1 MLIYN
6 EVFMNNRYKL
16 IFSSTVFLVLI
27 LNEYL
32 FEICI
37 PTYAVFSLTLIAYLV
52 CGLDVVVDAVKILIK
67 QKRMTE
73 QLLMTIA
80 TFAAFSLK
88 DFPEALAIMVFYKI
102 GDSFED
108 YAKTRSHNNIM
119 HLASVRP
126 QFARVINDGDQKIL
140 KPKDVKIGDII
151 TVLKGEIVPID
162 GILLSDSCAL
172 DTRSLTG
179 ESKTVIVNKSESVL
193 SGSVNLS
200 DVINVKVTKLYK
212 NSSLT
217 KLLNLIEDSAINKSK
232 SEDLIRRF
240 CIYYTPFVVF
250 TAILL
255 SLVPVFLEGAMF
267 SDWIERAL
275 VFLVVSCPCALVLS
289 VPLTFFAGIG
299 ALSKIGVLVKGS
311 VHIETLNKIKAIAFD
326 KTGTLTNGEFKLANV
341 KTNLDKEYLF
351 SIICALEKNST
362 HPISKSL
369 LKTAQAYAIE
379 NLFVSD
385 FKEISGFGLSGVID
399 KKEIYFGSG
408 QFVKD
413 ICNDL
418 SINENDDGYTR
429 LYLVIDKNLAAT
441 LFLEDSIKEDANLLI
456 SYLDENNIKSTII
469 SGDLK
474 GCVELVAK
482 ELKINDFY
490 YRTTPD
496 RKVEIFKKLKSENS
510 IVAFCG
516 DGLNDAPVINLSD
529 VSFAMGKKGS
539 ALSVESADII
549 VMNDSLESV
558 KKSIEISKRIYKT
571 AVFNIAFIIFIK
583 FLVLILGALGFA
595 NIYSA
600 IFADVGLLIIAVL
613 NAMRALTFR

>member
-1 MLIYN
+1 
-6 EVFMNNRYKL
+6 MNSRFKL
-16 IFSSTVFLVLI
+16 IFSATVFLVLI
-27 LNEYL
+27 LNGYL
-32 FEICI
+32 FDLCI
-37 PTYAVFSLTLIAYLV
+37 PTYAVLALTLIAYLA
-52 CGLDVVVDAVKILIK
+52 CGLDVVVDAIKILIK

-102 GDSFED
+102 GESFEN
-108 YAKTRSHNNIM
+108 YAKNRSQNNIM
-119 HLASVRP
+119 HLASIRP
-126 QFARVINDGDQKIL
+126 QTVRVIKDGKEQTL
-140 KPKDVKIGDII
+140 KPRDVKIGDTIK
-151 TVLKGEIVPID
+151 VLKGEIIPID
-162 GILLSDSCAL
+162 GILLSDNCVL
-172 DTRSLTG
+172 DTKSFTG
-179 ESKTVIVNKSESVL
+179 ESKSLFVNKLDKVL
-193 SGSVNLS
+193 SGSVNLC
-200 DVINVKVTKLYK
+200 DVIYIEVTELYR

-217 KLLNLIEDSAINKSK
+217 KLINLIEDSALNKSK

-240 CIYYTPFVVF
+240 CTYYTPFVVI
-250 TAILL
+250 TAIILC
-255 SLVPVFLEGAMF
+255 LVPVFYQNALF
-267 SDWIERAL
+267 SEWIERAL

-311 VHIETLNKIKAIAFD
+311 VHIENLSRLNAIAFD
-326 KTGTLTNGEFKLANV
+326 KTGTLTKGEFKLADI

-369 LKTAQAYAIE
+369 LKTAQTYAIE

-385 FKEISGFGLSGVID
+385 FKEISGFGISGVID

-482 ELKINDFY
+482 ELKIKDFY

-496 RKVEIFKKLKSENS
+496 RKVEIFKKLKSNNN

-549 VMNDSLESV
+549 VMNDDLCSIR
-558 KKSIEISKRIYKT
+558 KCIEISKRIYKT
-571 AVFNIAFIIFIK
+571 AVFNITFIIFIK
-583 FLVLILGALGFA
+583 FLILFLGALGFA

-600 IFADVGLLIIAVL
+600 IFADVGVLILAVL

>member
-1 MLIYN
+1 
-6 EVFMNNRYKL
+6 MNSRLKL
-16 IFSSTVFLVLI
+16 IFSSTVFIVLVI
-27 LNEYL
+27 NEYL
-32 FEICI
+32 FDSYL
-37 PTYAVFSLTLIAYLV
+37 PVSVVLPLTLLAYIF
-52 CGLDVVVDAVKILIK
+52 CGLDVVLDAVKMLIK

-80 TFAAFSLK
+80 TFAAFILK

-102 GDSFED
+102 GAKFED
-108 YAKTRSHNNIM
+108 FAKARSHSNIM
-119 HLASVRP
+119 HLASIRP
-126 QFARVINDGDQKIL
+126 QIARVVIDGEEKDI
-140 KPKDVKIGDII
+140 KPRDVKIGDTIK
-151 TVLKGEIVPID
+151 VLKGEIVPVD
-162 GILLSDSCAL
+162 GVLQSDCCAL

-179 ESKTVIVNKSESVL
+179 ESKTLVVNKSDNVL
-193 SGSVNLS
+193 SGSVNMS
-200 DVINVKVTKLYK
+200 DVIYIKVTKLYK

-217 KLLNLIEDSAINKSK
+217 KLINLIEDSAINKSK

-240 CIYYTPFVVF
+240 CTYYTPFVVI

-255 SLVPVFLEGAMF
+255 CLVPVFLDRAVF

-311 VHIETLNKIKAIAFD
+311 VHIETISRLKAIAFD
-326 KTGTLTNGEFKLANV
+326 KTGTLSTGEFKLADI

-369 LKTAQAYAIE
+369 LKTAQTYAIE

-385 FKEISGFGLSGVID
+385 FKEISGFGISGVID

-441 LFLEDSIKEDANLLI
+441 LLLEDCIKDDAKALV
-456 SYLDENNIKSTII
+456 SYLDSNNIKSTII

-474 GCVELVAK
+474 GCVQLASK
-482 ELKINDFY
+482 KTGIKDY
-490 YRTTPD
+490 YYQTTPD
-496 RKVEIFKKLKSENS
+496 KKVEVFKKIKEQNH

-549 VMNDSLESV
+549 VMNDDLCSIR
-558 KKSIEISKRIYKT
+558 KCIEISKRIYKT
-571 AVFNIAFIIFIK
+571 AVFNITFIIFIK
-583 FLVLILGALGFA
+583 FLILFLGALGFA

-600 IFADVGLLIIAVL
+600 IFADVGVLILAVL